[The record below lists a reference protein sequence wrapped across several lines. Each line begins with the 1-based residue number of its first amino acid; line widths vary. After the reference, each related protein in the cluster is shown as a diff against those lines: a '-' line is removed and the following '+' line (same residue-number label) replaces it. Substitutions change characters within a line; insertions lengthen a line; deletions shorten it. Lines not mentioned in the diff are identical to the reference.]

1 MDSIN
6 IKDLHNPFNE
16 ANFISEIMISMAL
29 SALSLWV
36 LSKPLINVLTDLCPT
51 QKQAEFWLAY
61 TRLMLSISP
70 LLLVLVVDGFVDS
83 NDMLT
88 HIRISLMAGLTG
100 LLIGMIIVG
109 QRILAPASQQCD
121 APVKAISE

>member
-1 MDSIN
+1 MEIVY
-6 IKDLHNPFNE
+6 L
-16 ANFISEIMISMAL
+16 FISEVLISLLL

-36 LSKPLINVLTDLCPT
+36 LSKPLINVLNDLCPT

-70 LLLVLVVDGFVDS
+70 LLLVLVVDSFVS
-83 NDMLT
+83 NEDVFA
-88 HIRISLMAGLTG
+88 HIRISLMSGLAG

-109 QRILAPASQQCD
+109 NRVFVPVSQQCE
-121 APVKAISE
+121 VKE